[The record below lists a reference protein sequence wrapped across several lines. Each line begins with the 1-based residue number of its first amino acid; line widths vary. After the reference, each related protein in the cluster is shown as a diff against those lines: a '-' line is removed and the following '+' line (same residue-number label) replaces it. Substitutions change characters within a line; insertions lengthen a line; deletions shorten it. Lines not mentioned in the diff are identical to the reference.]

1 MCLNGWYLH
10 LLCFSSINC
19 TTCLG
24 HSIYH
29 EFKWVCP
36 SLANGKF
43 EKFYVGIKRYRVERR
58 TIFNVKSYLQLCEK
72 YQYVIHFS
80 EFLQMD
86 KKVIDIINQ
95 VCPIKSTCIR
105 FVFLLTII
113 VIISYIYTC
122 IHVHVYKLRKIQ
134 SKFKFHNKTLLIS
147 NEERDQWA
155 LSAESYFVKGVDL
168 SLC

>member
-1 MCLNGWYLH
+1 MAD
-10 LLCFSSINC
+10 
-19 TTCLG
+19 
-24 HSIYH
+24 IYIYYV
-29 EFKWVCP
+29 FPYQLYYMSRTFNLPWIQMSVP
-36 SLANGKF
+36 FNGKW
-43 EKFYVGIKRYRVERR
+43 KFWKLLWRNHYQVERR
-58 TIFNVKSYLQLCEK
+58 TILNVKSYQQLCEK